1 MQLAISSNRAVSNS
15 EIEDEAR
22 RLATWLKRQDV
33 GAGDVVAIL
42 AWNDFPYLV
51 LPRAC
56 ALIGAYSLPLNWHLT
71 RAELDYILQDSAAK
85 ALIGHSHLLYK
96 NGLSNRADLPVMSVP
111 TPPEVVAAYPKECG
125 NDVSGNWHDWKTA
138 LAAQE
143 PVTGSPLP
151 GHRGGVFYTS
161 GTTGKPKGVVR
172 APLSDEQAAR
182 VKGRTLEGFGL
193 LGAKPGA
200 VTLAPG
206 PLYHSAPNAHALYAW
221 GIGHDLVLMPRFDA
235 GTALDLITRH
245 RVSHAHFV
253 PTMFSRLLALAET
266 TRHAFSPAS
275 LRAICHGA
283 APCPPEVKRSMI
295 AWWGAVICEYYAGTE
310 TGVITGIA
318 AGDWLAH
325 PGSVGRALGETE
337 VRVID
342 EGGTELPAGATGRL
356 ICASDSTRNFDY
368 HGRPGAK
375 DVAGWPGHVALGDIG
390 HVDAEGFVY
399 LTDRSSDVVISG
411 GANIYPAEIEK
422 EMMVLPGVADCAVIG
437 VPMAELGEGVI
448 ALVEPISTEHTSE
461 AALLSGLRERLASF
475 KLPRKILFVDRLP
488 REDSGKI
495 RKRLLQE
502 EHRDILKEPQK

>member
-1 MQLAISSNRAVSNS
+1 MQLAISGNRVVSIS
-15 EIEDEAR
+15 EIEEEAR
-22 RLATWLKRQDV
+22 RLAAWLRRHGV
-33 GAGDVVAIL
+33 GAGDVVAVL

-71 RAELDYILQDSAAK
+71 RAELDFILQDSAAK

-96 NGLSNRADLPVMSVP
+96 AGLSNRADLLVMSVP
-111 TPPEVVAAYPKECG
+111 TPTEVAAVYPKEC
-125 NDVSGNWHDWKTA
+125 DKDASGNWHDWKTT
-138 LAAQE
+138 LAAEE
-143 PVTGSPLP
+143 PVTGNPLP

-193 LGAKPGA
+193 LGSTPGA
-200 VTLAPG
+200 MTLAPG

-221 GIGHDLVLMPRFDA
+221 GMGHDLVLMPRFDA
-235 GTALDLITRH
+235 RAALDLIMRH

-253 PTMFSRLLALAET
+253 PTMFSRLLALPEE
-266 TRHAFSPAS
+266 TRHAFNPAS

-283 APCPPEVKRSMI
+283 APCPPEVKRAMI
-295 AWWGAVICEYYAGTE
+295 GWWGEVICEYYAGTE

-318 AGDWLAH
+318 AGDWLVH

-337 VRVID
+337 VQVIGED
-342 EGGTELPAGATGRL
+342 GAEVPAGATGRL

-375 DVAGWPGHVALGDIG
+375 DVPGWPGYVALGDIG
-390 HVDAEGFVY
+390 HVDAGGFVY

-411 GANIYPAEIEK
+411 GVNIYPAEIEK
-422 EMMVLPGVADCAVIG
+422 ELMVLPGVADCAVVG
-437 VPMAELGEGVI
+437 VPMVELGEGVI
-448 ALVEPISTEHTSE
+448 ALVEPIVGQSPSE
-461 AALLSGLRERLASF
+461 AALLSGLRERLAGF

-495 RKRLLQE
+495 RKRVLQE
-502 EHRDILKEPQK
+502 THRDILKEPQK